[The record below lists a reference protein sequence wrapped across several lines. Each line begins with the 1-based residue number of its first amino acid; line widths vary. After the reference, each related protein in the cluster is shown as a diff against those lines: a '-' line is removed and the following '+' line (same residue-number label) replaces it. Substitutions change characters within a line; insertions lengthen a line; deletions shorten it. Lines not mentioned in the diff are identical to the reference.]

1 MADNIDWEY
10 LTVAE
15 GFEKQGYIPKKD
27 GKILGSSGVTIGT
40 GVDLGSKNAAYFS
53 SLPQSL
59 QDKLKP
65 YLGLKGTAAD
75 KALKKT
81 PLSLENEEARQIS
94 AVAKLAET
102 KLIKD
107 QWQLATNTSF
117 DDLPQWMATP
127 IASVLYQHG
136 AGDPGGIKGVPD
148 FWKAATAQ
156 DIPAMEAELRRF
168 GDKHPTRR
176 KADADY
182 LVGSLKDT
190 TRQDLKNII
199 KKNAWQGT
207 AAEDYI
213 NNEVGGITVPLPVPK
228 VKPAP
233 PSTTTVSGPV
243 QKQKP
248 TPPRFPAAASDLID
262 QGRTSIPELEG
273 DADSY
278 QLFDLVSDIGR
289 LLGFK

>member
-10 LTVAE
+10 LTAAE
-15 GFEKQGYIPKKD
+15 GFKKQGYIPKKD
-27 GKILGSSGVTIGT
+27 GKIIDSSGVTIGT

-75 KALKKT
+75 QALKKT
-81 PLSLENEEARQIS
+81 PLSVTDAEAKQIN
-94 AVAKLAET
+94 AVAKQAET
-102 KLIKD
+102 NLIKT

-127 IASVLYQHG
+127 IASVLYQYG
-136 AGDPGGIKGVPD
+136 AGDPGGIKGVPK

-156 DIPAMEAELRRF
+156 DIPAMEAVLRQF
-168 GDKHPTRR
+168 GDEFPTRR

-182 LVGSLKDT
+182 LVGSLKET

-228 VKPAP
+228 VKPTP
-233 PSTTTVSGPV
+233 PTVSGPV
-243 QKQKP
+243 PKQKP
-248 TPPRFPAAASDLID
+248 TPPRFPAAASDLVD
-262 QGRTSIPELEG
+262 QGRIRVPELEG
-273 DADSY
+273 AADSY

-289 LLGFK
+289 VLGFK

>member
-10 LTVAE
+10 LTAAE
-15 GFEKQGYIPKKD
+15 GFDKKGYIPKKD
-27 GKILGSSGVTIGT
+27 GKIIGSSGVTIGT

-65 YLGLKGTAAD
+65 YLGLKGKAAD
-75 KALKKT
+75 TALKKT
-81 PLSLENEEARQIS
+81 PLTTTDTEARQIN

-102 KLIKD
+102 NLIKT
-107 QWQLATNTSF
+107 QWQSATNTSF

-136 AGDPGGIKGVPD
+136 AGNPAHPTKGVPK
-148 FWKAATAQ
+148 FWTAATAQ
-156 DIPAMEAELRRF
+156 DIPAMEAELRKF
-168 GDKHPTRR
+168 GDDHPTRR

-190 TRQDLKNII
+190 TLKDLKDVI
-199 KKNAWQGT
+199 KKNAWGGT

-213 NNEVGGITVPLPVPK
+213 NNDVGGITIPMPVPK
-228 VKPAP
+228 VKPA
-233 PSTTTVSGPV
+233 
-243 QKQKP
+243 
-248 TPPRFPAAASDLID
+248 RFPAAASDLVDKERI
-262 QGRTSIPELEG
+262 RIPELENRQ
-273 DADSY
+273 DSTILSDLIGY
-278 QLFDLVSDIGR
+278 AASLFGR
-289 LLGFK
+289 D